1 MKDDFFDQIDISAEL
16 DNVIESSVKVAV
28 IKKRRRNIKIASLF
42 ITVFISSNIL
52 FLKDTSFAGVKDFF
66 ISIVSY
72 FGTSDNLNAYK
83 ASIGTSVSDG
93 GYTITINEALVNE
106 NELIISSTIKSD
118 NGPILGEINF
128 QPTILINNKELSYD
142 SDEMLERKDNY
153 TINCISTY
161 RFNTNF
167 IGNINVEIQ
176 YKPFKIS
183 ENSEVNSIEG
193 SWKFAFDINADAL
206 KENSTVVKLDKILT
220 LDPDVVIEFTEYKSN
235 AFNTLIK
242 TSVVGDISKFEV
254 KMIGSD
260 DLGNNYEFIVKKLSL
275 DENFN
280 GTVIFELDTENS
292 KKSINAATLTLY
304 PYLRNLGSNKDF
316 NKVDDEIFTNLK

>member
-142 SDEMLERKDNY
+142 
-153 TINCISTY
+153 
-161 RFNTNF
+161 
-167 IGNINVEIQ
+167 
-176 YKPFKIS
+176 
-183 ENSEVNSIEG
+183 
-193 SWKFAFDINADAL
+193 
-206 KENSTVVKLDKILT
+206 
-220 LDPDVVIEFTEYKSN
+220 
-235 AFNTLIK
+235 
-242 TSVVGDISKFEV
+242 
-254 KMIGSD
+254 
-260 DLGNNYEFIVKKLSL
+260 
-275 DENFN
+275 
-280 GTVIFELDTENS
+280 
-292 KKSINAATLTLY
+292 
-304 PYLRNLGSNKDF
+304 
-316 NKVDDEIFTNLK
+316 